1 MPLRCEIVTQDRLLY
16 EGPADMIIAPGTE
29 GELGILPNHAP
40 LLTTLKL
47 GVLTVRNGDEE
58 ELFTVAGGV
67 MEVLPQLVTVLA
79 DVGEHVAEID
89 VERAERARK
98 RAEEMLAKGPPPD
111 TDEYLAIQ
119 AALQRSRLRLE
130 VARRYRRGAPR
141 REEPRESS

>member
-16 EGPADMIIAPGTE
+16 EGPADMVLAPGSE

-47 GVLTVRNGDEE
+47 GVLTVRNGEE
-58 ELFTVAGGV
+58 EEVFTVAGGV
-67 MEVLPQLVTVLA
+67 MEVQPHLVTILA
-79 DVGEHVAEID
+79 DVAEHVADID
-89 VERAERARK
+89 VQRAERARQ
-98 RAEEMLAKGPPPD
+98 RAEQMLAKGPPPD

-130 VARRYRRGAPR
+130 AARRRRRGAPR
-141 REEPRESS
+141 REEPREAD